1 MPYARQGAARRR
13 GRALYIGPMA
23 VLAPSQPLTE
33 RSATDL
39 AYAIR
44 TRETSS
50 RDVVEAHI
58 ECIER
63 THGRINAVVV
73 DRFDAARADADA
85 ADALVAST
93 DPDDLPPFHGVPCT
107 IKESIAM
114 AGMPN
119 CAGLVSRNEYRS
131 TENAPTVQRMFD
143 AGAIALGVTNT
154 PELCLWIETE
164 NRQYGRT
171 NNAYSARRTAGGS
184 SGGEGAVV
192 GSGGSPMGLGADI
205 GGSIRLPAFFNGIFG
220 MKPSPGVVPSTGQFP
235 TTHTEIAAHML
246 TIGPL
251 VRRAEDLYPMLK
263 VIAGRDGI
271 DPYMRD
277 VTLQDPA
284 DVSIAGMKIL
294 LSEGTSY
301 INVSREL
308 RAARLRAAEALEKA
322 GAIIET
328 VPLKSMKK
336 AMELY
341 LAVLKLE
348 AGVSV
353 AELIVAEGSVAM
365 NLRGGLRRK
374 GPHTRALRLLLMSE
388 WLTGKM
394 PQGRLKKAAATRE
407 AFAEEVAGVIGDG
420 VLLHP
425 PHPRVAPRHGQT
437 VGKPWL
443 LTATA
448 VFNLAGTPVV
458 QIPLGLNKQGLP
470 LGVQAAAG
478 PDNDH
483 LAIAVALELER
494 AFGGWVPPTDPS

>member
-1 MPYARQGAARRR
+1 
-13 GRALYIGPMA
+13 MA
-23 VLAPSQPLTE
+23 VLAPSLPLIE

-39 AYAIR
+39 ARAIR

-58 ECIER
+58 ERIE
-63 THGRINAVVV
+63 HMQERINAVVV
-73 DRFDAARADADA
+73 DRFAAARADADA
-85 ADALVAST
+85 ADALVAASS
-93 DPDDLPPFHGVPCT
+93 DADDLPPFLGVPCT

-119 CAGLVSRNEYRS
+119 CAGLVSRNQYRS
-131 TENAPTVQRMFD
+131 AENAPTVQRMID
-143 AGAIALGVTNT
+143 AGAIPLGVTNT

-171 NNAYSARRTAGGS
+171 NNAYSAKRTAGGS

-192 GSGGSPMGLGADI
+192 GSGGSPLGLGADI
-205 GGSIRLPAFFNGIFG
+205 GGSIRLPAFFNGVFG
-220 MKPSPGVVPSTGQFP
+220 LKPSPGVVPSTGQFP
-235 TTHTEIAAHML
+235 TTHTEIAAQML
-246 TIGPL
+246 TIGPI
-251 VRRAEDLYPMLK
+251 VRRAEDIWPMLK
-263 VIAGRDGI
+263 VIAGQDGI

-277 VTLQDPA
+277 VTLGDPA
-284 DVSIAGMKIL
+284 AVSIEGMKIL

-308 RAARLRAAEALEKA
+308 RAARTRAAEALEKA
-322 GAIIET
+322 GAIVET
-328 VPLKSMKK
+328 TSLKSMKK
-336 AMELY
+336 ALELY

-353 AELIVAEGSVAM
+353 AELIVAEGSAAM
-365 NLRGGLRRK
+365 TLRGGLRRK

-394 PQGRLKKAAATRE
+394 PQGRLKKAAAARE
-407 AFAEEVAGVIGDG
+407 AFAEEVAETIGDG

-425 PHPRVAPRHGQT
+425 THPRVAPRHGQT

-443 LTATA
+443 LTTTA
-448 VFNLAGTPVV
+448 VFNLAGTPVA
-458 QIPLGLNKQGLP
+458 QIPLGLNNQGLP

-483 LAIAVALELER
+483 LAVAVALELER
-494 AFGGWVPPTDPS
+494 AFGGWVSPTDPS

>member
-1 MPYARQGAARRR
+1 
-13 GRALYIGPMA
+13 MA

-39 AYAIR
+39 ARAIR

-58 ECIER
+58 ERIER
-63 THGRINAVVV
+63 MHARINAVVV

-85 ADALVAST
+85 ADALVAAT
-93 DPDDLPPFHGVPCT
+93 ADPDELPPFLGVPCT

-119 CAGLVSRNEYRS
+119 CAGLVSRSQYRS
-131 TENAPTVQRMFD
+131 TENAPTVQRMID
-143 AGAIALGVTNT
+143 SGAIPLGVTNT

-171 NNAYSARRTAGGS
+171 NNAYSAKRTAGGS

-192 GSGGSPMGLGADI
+192 GSGGSPLGLGADI
-205 GGSIRLPAFFNGIFG
+205 GGSIRLPAFFNGVFG
-220 MKPSPGVVPSTGQFP
+220 LKPSPGVVPSTGQFP
-235 TTHTEIAAHML
+235 TTETEVAAQML
-246 TIGPL
+246 TIGPI
-251 VRRAEDLYPMLK
+251 VRRAEDIWPMLK
-263 VIAGRDGI
+263 VIAGPDGI

-277 VTLQDPA
+277 VTLRDPA
-284 DVSIAGMKIL
+284 DVSIDGMRIL

-308 RAARLRAAEALEKA
+308 RAARTRAAEALEKA
-322 GAIIET
+322 GAIVET
-328 VPLKSMKK
+328 TSLRSMKK
-336 AMELY
+336 ALELY

-353 AELIVAEGSVAM
+353 ADLIVAEGSAAVG
-365 NLRGGLRRK
+365 LRAGLRRK

-394 PQGRLKKAAATRE
+394 PQGRLRRAAAARE
-407 AFAEEVAGVIGDG
+407 AFAEEVAETIGDG

-425 PHPRVAPRHGQT
+425 THPRVAPRHGQT

-443 LTATA
+443 LTTTA
-448 VFNLAGTPVV
+448 VFNLSGSPVA
-458 QIPLGLNKQGLP
+458 QIPLGLNSHGLP

-483 LAIAVALELER
+483 LAVAVALELER
-494 AFGGWVPPTDPS
+494 AFGGWVPPADPS

>member
-1 MPYARQGAARRR
+1 
-13 GRALYIGPMA
+13 MA
-23 VLAPSQPLTE
+23 VLAPSLPLTE
-33 RSATDL
+33 RSAMDL
-39 AYAIR
+39 ARAIR

-58 ECIER
+58 ERIE
-63 THGRINAVVV
+63 HMHDRINAVVV

-85 ADALVAST
+85 ADALVASSS
-93 DPDDLPPFHGVPCT
+93 DPDELPVFLGVPCT

-119 CAGLVSRNEYRS
+119 CAGLVSRNQYRS
-131 TENAPTVQRMFD
+131 TENAPTVQRMID
-143 AGAIALGVTNT
+143 AGAIPLGVTNT

-171 NNAYSARRTAGGS
+171 NNAYSAKRTAGGS

-192 GSGGSPMGLGADI
+192 GSGGSPLGLGADI
-205 GGSIRLPAFFNGIFG
+205 GGSIRIPAFFNGVFG
-220 MKPSPGVVPSTGQFP
+220 LKPSPGVVPSTGQFP
-235 TTHTEIAAHML
+235 TTHTEIAAQML
-246 TIGPL
+246 TIGPI
-251 VRRAEDLYPMLK
+251 VRRAEDIWPMLK
-263 VIAGRDGI
+263 VIAGPDGI

-277 VTLQDPA
+277 VQLGDPA
-284 DVSIAGMKIL
+284 DVSIKGMKIL

-308 RAARLRAAEALEKA
+308 RAARTRAAEALEKA
-322 GAIIET
+322 GAIVET
-328 VPLKSMKK
+328 TSLKSMKK
-336 AMELY
+336 ALELY

-353 AELIVAEGSVAM
+353 AELIVAEGSAAM
-365 NLRGGLRRK
+365 NLRAGLRRK

-388 WLTGKM
+388 WLTGKL
-394 PQGRLKKAAATRE
+394 PQGRLRKAAAARE
-407 AFAEEVAGVIGDG
+407 AFAEEVSEAIGDA

-425 PHPRVAPRHGQT
+425 THPRVAPRHGQT

-443 LTATA
+443 LTTTA
-448 VFNLAGTPVV
+448 VFNLAGTPVA
-458 QIPLGLNKQGLP
+458 QIPLGLNNHGLP

-478 PDNDH
+478 ADNDH
-483 LAIAVALELER
+483 LAVAVALELER

>member
-1 MPYARQGAARRR
+1 MPQR
-13 GRALYIGPMA
+13 GRALYIGRVA

-33 RSATDL
+33 RSAMDL

-58 ECIER
+58 ERIEYM
-63 THGRINAVVV
+63 HERINAVVV

-119 CAGLVSRNEYRS
+119 CAGLVSRNQYRS
-131 TENAPTVQRMFD
+131 TENAPTVQRMID
-143 AGAIALGVTNT
+143 AGAIPLGVTNT

-171 NNAYSARRTAGGS
+171 NNAYSANRTAGGS
-184 SGGEGAVV
+184 SGGEGAVI
-192 GSGGSPMGLGADI
+192 GAGGSPMGLGADI

-235 TTHTEIAAHML
+235 TTHTEIAAQML

-251 VRRAEDLYPMLK
+251 VRRAEDLWPMLK
-263 VIAGRDGI
+263 VIAGKDGI

-277 VTLQDPA
+277 VPLGDPA

-294 LSEGTSY
+294 LSESTSY

-308 RAARLRAAEALEKA
+308 RAARLQAAEALEKA
-322 GAIIET
+322 GATIET
-328 VPLKSMKK
+328 VPMKSMKK

-365 NLRGGLRRK
+365 NLRAGLKRK

-394 PQGRLKKAAATRE
+394 PQGRMKKAAATRA
-407 AFAEEVAGVIGDG
+407 AFADEIAGLIGDG

-425 PHPRVAPRHGQT
+425 SHPRVAPAHGRT

-448 VFNLAGTPVV
+448 VFNLAGTPVAQV
-458 QIPLGLNKQGLP
+458 PLGLNGRGLP
-470 LGVQAAAG
+470 LGVQVAAG
-478 PDNDH
+478 PDRDH
-483 LAIAVALELER
+483 VAVAVALELER
-494 AFGGWVPPTDPS
+494 AFGGWVAPTDPS